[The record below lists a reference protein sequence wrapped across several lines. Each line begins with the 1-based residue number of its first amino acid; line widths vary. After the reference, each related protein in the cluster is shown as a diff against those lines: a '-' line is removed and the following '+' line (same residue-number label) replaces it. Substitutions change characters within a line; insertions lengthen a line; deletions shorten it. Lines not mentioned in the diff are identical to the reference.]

1 MDIIRLINHNL
12 LNLKCII
19 RLEKYINQIQ
29 LNMRNYCNHREYKKI
44 YMKIQKKQ
52 KCNNIKNSSIN
63 LKILIKYQ

>member
-1 MDIIRLINHNL
+1 
-12 LNLKCII
+12 
-19 RLEKYINQIQ
+19 
-29 LNMRNYCNHREYKKI
+29 MRNYCNHREYKKI